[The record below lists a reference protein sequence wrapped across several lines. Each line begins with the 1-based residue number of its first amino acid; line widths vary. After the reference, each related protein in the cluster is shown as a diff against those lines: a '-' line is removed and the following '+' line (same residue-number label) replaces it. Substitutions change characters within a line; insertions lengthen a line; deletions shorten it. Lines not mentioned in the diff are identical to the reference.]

1 MSHKSRTSG
10 EGNGLVASAELNVE
24 VCNKS
29 WSTQVKMR
37 KIKKYSI
44 GLTVDVVVALA
55 GDLEWDREGEVGNLD
70 RVQVNALQI
79 DMSFR

>member
-1 MSHKSRTSG
+1 
-10 EGNGLVASAELNVE
+10 
-24 VCNKS
+24 
-29 WSTQVKMR
+29 MR